1 MKNTLYA
8 ILVLLFCSYSL
19 KAQEKDEIGT
29 NGNYRDAEVVVGAIG
44 GSVDVSGLGGA
55 TYTIPLQVPEGLG
68 GLQPNLA
75 IGYNNQGGNGLL
87 GWCWDLQGISC
98 ISRLGT
104 TLYHDGK
111 MSGVDFVDDRFA
123 LDGQRLI
130 SISGS
135 YGGNGTEYRTEV
147 DGMSKIVS
155 YTCDTT
161 TGPACFKVWLP
172 NGNIAYYGY
181 TEDSRIGFKQHNDVC
196 MWLLNKVEDRNGNY
210 MTYQYEKR
218 NSCYWLN
225 RIDYGGNDN
234 ANINCSYSVR
244 FYYSPRTDEEKS
256 FIGNNTFD
264 HNRILD
270 SITVKR
276 SSVVLHKY
284 TFQYYSP
291 DFSNGYYYHRLHQID
306 FTCEN
311 ERFNPTLIEWGNNDY
326 GTTNGL
332 TKNIRLVD
340 GTIPNFYGKIKFTG
354 DFNGDGY
361 TDVLRYFKD
370 NDGNK
375 KASFYINKG
384 CNEEQQLF
392 QVSGTVS
399 LGEDIDWIYV
409 LDINGDGLDD
419 ILLSCRDRTF
429 WGKDR
434 LTLTAYKSQV
444 NLQGDFSFSFVPE
457 NFDVFFIKKRYK
469 ESILVGDFLGE
480 GKQSILLQAGEDN
493 GSNSMLVYITYS
505 SGTLVAQSLPINML
519 LDVDRMFA
527 CDFNGDGISEIYYS
541 DEGTNTTGLKRIRK
555 NNNGYSYE
563 QVNDGMLS
571 PWHQLFPGDFNGDGK
586 LDLLTYVED
595 GAGNGGWHIQYFRE
609 TELSWPVFDISSQ
622 TMGIGNPG
630 DHGYSLKNLSEPTYE
645 FISVGDF
652 NGDGKSDIAVRTAD
666 NQMRFLY
673 APLRWEN
680 GTAVFASIQT
690 VNLST
695 MGLSGASNQS
705 ICTGNFLGHENLSL
719 FSSHTLF
726 SLNPITNRYS
736 VTTITDGMGNCN
748 KFQYDYLMPKLTGET
763 SSDFYK
769 RTRQTSDEQILNMF
783 TISFP
788 MKGLCKVSSFNIY
801 FPERIESI
809 NYSYTNA
816 LIHKRGRGFLGFKAT
831 KIESFLGGTRQQTT
845 EQTFDQCFPY
855 FTPYLG
861 LKTITVKNTE
871 GNTLSTTENNSMILY
886 KYVQSNGYYNKRIFV
901 PIVTKQVSDNYNP
914 DHAGD
919 YLKKV
924 IIENQYN
931 DSLLIIGDDIFQ
943 GYDILK
949 QIEIKQGTDARSTV
963 NCVDS
968 CEFQSITHTDY
979 IGEISDLIN
988 AWVIN
993 RPFRV
998 KEITKR
1004 LGGYDDEK
1012 SLIVYNYQQGSA
1024 YNPFL
1029 PSNITYYPSGEEN
1042 LSDPLAT
1049 IDYFKYYWTGSVI
1062 AKYHRDLAHTLPLQ
1076 SSAYEYSADG
1086 RFLTKKTNT
1095 AGYET
1100 NFEYDNNYGFLK
1112 KEIDCNGLITRY
1124 VTTPLGTTCS
1134 VFNPDG
1140 TVAQSGKSW
1149 VDNNDTNAPLGASYY
1164 KWSVDTGRGE
1174 TRTYYDATGAKLRTI
1189 TPGMATELVFKDY
1202 LYNEKGLLV
1211 RESLPYFGND
1221 PNAQIYWTSYRYD
1234 NYNRLV
1240 VTNHPDGLDESNFYH
1255 GLTTQHVY
1263 WTDPDFPSVTTTTA
1277 NVVGWT
1283 VESTDEDWNAVQ
1295 YDYNSDGSMRWTQI
1309 GSDENT
1315 RINLEYDDAGNRI
1328 FLIDPNYGQVESRY
1342 NAYGQLVWTQTP
1354 KGNYTDYEYDNL
1366 GRMVKCYEHDVE
1378 TSKTDSIIYGYFGNP
1393 GKLGL
1398 LDYVSF
1404 NGKQQVIMY
1413 SYDNVNRVNL
1423 ISEMRVNTY
1432 YYTSYSYDF
1441 ASRVSSVTYPTG
1453 FQMNKEYTTTGHL
1466 STLTD
1471 SNHLSLWRTLS
1482 KNAAGQIETYMTGD
1496 SLVTYRSYEP
1506 ETGRL
1511 LEILTLN
1518 GNDTIQEN
1526 TYEYDKIANL
1536 AARTDH
1542 VHGMREDFIYDK
1554 LNRLT
1559 GIVEDSITTAEFN
1572 YDAYGRMLRKYMHS
1586 ALVFDSASYNAAN
1599 RPHAIAQAKTIN
1611 NLPTH
1616 RMSYTHFD
1624 KLSELEMDTL
1634 VLSYNYGLE
1643 HQRLRMTE
1651 TNSDGNTIRQKEYV
1665 DNCEYLIDGLDN
1677 TALTYLCGPLG
1688 IFGVHEERGETMPR
1702 RYFIHPDHL
1711 GSWTLVTD
1719 HHANIVQDVMYDA
1732 WGTPYCF
1739 TATGT
1744 EPATSLLFDRGFT
1757 GHEHLLYFGLINM
1770 NGRMYDPF
1778 TSGFLSVDNYVQS
1791 PDYTQSFNRYA
1802 YCLNNP
1808 LKYTDPDGEFWH
1820 IIIGAAIGGIANLA
1834 SGLLSGQI
1842 DTFGEGL
1849 AYFGIGAAAG
1859 ALSAGVGAGVSSLIG
1874 GGAFGA
1880 GFLGTTAAKTAVT
1893 SFASGSV
1900 IGASSGLT
1908 GGFVTGAGNSWMQ
1921 GANFGQGL
1929 LAGAKAGGKGVIWG
1943 AIGGGLAGGVDAA
1956 LHGRD
1961 FWSGDVVTTVKR
1973 SYPSGPDYQ
1982 QQPGS
1987 GDCAI
1992 KSGKAIHD
2000 FDNDI
2005 SISSSQIREDLGLPC
2020 SGGVSDVDYWNAFG
2034 DQYGYDISRASTLT
2048 DDVVSPTT
2056 THAVGSFNDGAHVAL
2071 SNSQEGT
2078 NITHT
2083 VIIRQTETRFHTT
2096 WGSGAHVEM
2105 SYKYW
2110 VQNPTTGCMDPT
2122 PYSSVGKVVNMFI
2135 IRKR

>member
-161 TGPACFKVWLP
+161 TGPAYFKVWLP

-181 TEDSRIGFKQHNDVC
+181 TEDSRIGFRQHNDVC
-196 MWLLNKVEDRNGNY
+196 MWLLNRVEDRNGNY
-210 MTYQYEKR
+210 MAYQYVKG

-225 RIDYGGNDN
+225 KIIYGGNDN
-234 ANINCSYSVR
+234 ANVNCSYSVR
-244 FYYSPRTDEEKS
+244 FYYSPRTDEEKT

-270 SITVKR
+270 SITIKR
-276 SSVVLHKY
+276 SSYELYKY
-284 TFQYYSP
+284 IFHYFTP
-291 DFSNGYYYHRLHQID
+291 DFSNGYYYHRLNQID
-306 FTCEN
+306 FTCGN
-311 ERFNPTLIEWGNNDY
+311 ESYKPTLVEWGNNDY
-326 GTTNGL
+326 GNTTNGL
-332 TKNIRLVD
+332 TKDIRLAD
-340 GTIPNFYGKIKFTG
+340 GTTPGFYGKVKFTG

-361 TDVLRYFKD
+361 TDVLRYFED
-370 NDGNK
+370 NSGNK
-375 KASFYINKG
+375 KASYYLNKG
-384 CNEEQQLF
+384 VNEGQQIF
-392 QVSGTVS
+392 QYIGTIILS
-399 LGEDIDWIYV
+399 DDIDWIYV
-409 LDINGDGLDD
+409 ADINGDGLDD
-419 ILLSCRDRTF
+419 LILSSRHRTF
-429 WGKDR
+429 IGKDK
-434 LTLTAYKSQV
+434 LYIDSYLSTVNSQGV
-444 NLQGDFSFSFVPE
+444 FSYHIVSK
-457 NFDVFFIKKRYK
+457 NFEEFRIKKKYK

-480 GKQSILLQAGEDN
+480 GKQSFLVQECEDDKATPR
-493 GSNSMLVYITYS
+493 LFYITYTGSILS
-505 SGTLVAQSLPINML
+505 SVQLPSTMV

-541 DEGTNTTGLKRIRK
+541 DDDTNITGLKRIRK
-555 NNNGYSYE
+555 NGSNYCYE
-563 QVNDGMLS
+563 QVNNGMLS

-595 GAGNGGWHIQYFRE
+595 GSGNGGWHIQYFRE
-609 TELSWPVFDISSQ
+609 SELSWPAYNISNQ

-630 DHGYSLKNLSEPTYE
+630 NHGYSLKYLSEPTYE
-645 FISVGDF
+645 FVSVGDF
-652 NGDGKSDIAVRTAD
+652 NGDGKSDIAVRTA
-666 NQMRFLY
+666 NNKMKFLY

-680 GTAVFASIQT
+680 GVAQFASIQN
-690 VNLST
+690 VNLSD
-695 MGLSGASNQS
+695 MGLSGTTNQS
-705 ICTGNFLGHENLSL
+705 ICTGNFLGHENMSI
-719 FSSHTLF
+719 FSGTTLY

-736 VTTITDGMGNCN
+736 VVTVTDGMGNCN
-748 KFQYDYLMPKLTGET
+748 KFQYDYLMPKLSG
-763 SSDFYK
+763 SSASDFYR
-769 RTRQTSDEQILNMF
+769 RTRQTSEEMAQNMF
-783 TISFP
+783 TICLP
-788 MKGLCKVSSFNIY
+788 MKGLRQVTSYNIY
-801 FPERIESI
+801 CPDRTASVQ
-809 NYSYTNA
+809 YGYQNA
-816 LIHKRGRGFLGFKAT
+816 LVHKRGRGLLGFKAT
-831 KIESFLGGTRQQTT
+831 SVESYLGGTRQQTV
-845 EQTFDQCFPY
+845 EQEFDRCVPY
-855 FTPYLG
+855 YTPYLG
-861 LKTITVKNTE
+861 LKTTTIKNTG
-871 GNTLSTTENNSMILY
+871 GNILSRTENNNLLLY
-886 KYVQSNGYYNKRIFV
+886 KYRPSNLSVDSRIFV
-901 PIVTKQVSDNYNP
+901 PVVTKQVSDHYNP
-914 DHAGD
+914 DYAGE

-924 IIENQYN
+924 IVENTYN
-931 DSLLIIGDDIFQ
+931 DTLVFYGDLFNC
-943 GYDILK
+943 YNILK
-949 QIEIKQGTDARSTV
+949 QIDTKQGTDARSTV

-979 IGEISDLIN
+979 IGETSGLIN

-998 KEITKR
+998 REKAKR

-1012 SLIVYNYQQGSA
+1012 SLIVYNYQQGTG

-1029 PSNITYYPSGEEN
+1029 PLDITYYPSGEEN

-1049 IDYFKYYWTGSVI
+1049 IDDFKYHWTGSVI

-1100 NFEYDNNYGFLK
+1100 NYEYDNNYGFLK

-1149 VDNNDTNAPLGASYY
+1149 IENNDTNAPSGASYY
-1164 KWSVDTGRGE
+1164 KWSINTGRGE

-1189 TPGMATELVFKDY
+1189 TPGMAAELVFKDY
-1202 LYNEKGLLV
+1202 LYNEKGLLA

-1221 PNAQIYWTSYRYD
+1221 PNAQIYWTNYRYD

-1240 VTNHPDGLDESNFYH
+1240 VTNHPDGLDESNFYL

-1283 VESTDEDWNAVQ
+1283 VESKDEDWNAVQ
-1295 YDYNSDGSMRWTQI
+1295 YDYNADGSLRWAQI
-1309 GSDENT
+1309 GNDSNT
-1315 RINLEYDDAGNRI
+1315 RVKVDYDNAGNRI
-1328 FLIDPNYGQVESRY
+1328 SLFDPNYGQTESRY

-1354 KGNYTDYEYDNL
+1354 KGNYTDYVYDNL
-1366 GRMVKCYEHDVE
+1366 GRMVKRYEHDME
-1378 TSKTDSIIYGYFGNP
+1378 ASAMDSTVWSYSPRQGQ
-1393 GKLGL
+1393 LGL

-1404 NGKQQVIMY
+1404 NGKQQCIFY
-1413 SYDNVNRVNL
+1413 TYDNLNRLSNV
-1423 ISEMRVNTY
+1423 SEMRLDTY
-1432 YYTSYSYDF
+1432 YFTNYTYDF

-1466 STLTD
+1466 SSLTD
-1471 SNHLSLWRTLS
+1471 SNNRPLWRTLR

-1496 SLVTYRSYEP
+1496 SLITKRSYEP

-1542 VHGMREDFIYDK
+1542 VHGMREDFTYDR

-1559 GIVEDSITTAEFN
+1559 GIVEDNDTTARFD

-1586 ALVFDSASYNAAN
+1586 TLVFDSASYNAGN
-1599 RPHAIAQAKTIN
+1599 RPHAIAQAQTPED
-1611 NLPTH
+1611 LPLH
-1616 RMSYTHFD
+1616 RIRYTHFD
-1624 KLSELEMDTL
+1624 KLACLMQDTL
-1634 VLSYNYGLE
+1634 MVDYRYGFE
-1643 HQRLRMTE
+1643 HQRLHMTE
-1651 TNSDGNTIRQKEYV
+1651 ASIYGDTLKEKEYV
-1665 DNCEYLIDGLDN
+1665 GNCEYIDNGHY
-1677 TALTYLCGPLG
+1677 TTTLTYLTGPLG
-1688 IFGVHEERGETMPR
+1688 VFGVQEQRDGYRPD

-1711 GSWTLVTD
+1711 GSWTMVTD
-1719 HHANIVQDVMYDA
+1719 SYANIRQDAVYDA

-1834 SGLLSGQI
+1834 TNWGKI

-1859 ALSAGVGAGVSSLIG
+1859 ALGAVT
-1874 GGAFGA
+1874 GGAAAGA
-1880 GFLGTTAAKTAVT
+1880 IKLGGFVSGALSGAV
-1893 SFASGSV
+1893 G
-1900 IGASSGLT
+1900 GASSGMIT
-1908 GGFVTGAGNSWMQ
+1908 GSGNAWMQ

-1929 LAGAKAGGKGVIWG
+1929 KAGAIAAGIGAGTGAVFGGLSRGIMDYRKGFDFWDGSKVINHEIG
-1943 AIGGGLAGGVDAA
+1943 DVPINELYPNENFNLESYNQYSDAADARFRYRTKSIFGVEQGDMGIDLITTKTNNGYTIMADGTYATADGGGSLGYTYQTTAGYTEVHVSPYAAFHKSIAIFKATVGHELTHAYHYYIGLPVSQNGPSENAA
-1956 LHGRD
+1956 LSYSAKMYENYGMMN
-1961 FWSGDVVTTVKR
+1961 VYEATVK
-1973 SYPSGPDYQ
+1973 SAQ
-1982 QQPGS
+1982 
-1987 GDCAI
+1987 
-1992 KSGKAIHD
+1992 
-2000 FDNDI
+2000 
-2005 SISSSQIREDLGLPC
+2005 SIPHSSLYNVPKNYVFSLK
-2020 SGGVSDVDYWNAFG
+2020 W
-2034 DQYGYDISRASTLT
+2034 
-2048 DDVVSPTT
+2048 
-2056 THAVGSFNDGAHVAL
+2056 
-2071 SNSQEGT
+2071 
-2078 NITHT
+2078 
-2083 VIIRQTETRFHTT
+2083 
-2096 WGSGAHVEM
+2096 
-2105 SYKYW
+2105 
-2110 VQNPTTGCMDPT
+2110 
-2122 PYSSVGKVVNMFI
+2122 
-2135 IRKR
+2135 